1 MCVGMVGGGGGN
13 PALSHYYMYAYG
25 WLNVGVL
32 FVYIILQ
39 VATMVAIVAFPPS
52 LLLLL
57 PSPPSSL
64 HLPPHKAEIYLYT
77 ITP

>member
-39 VATMVAIVAFPPS
+39 VATMVAIVGFPPS
-52 LLLLL
+52 LPPPPPPLPSL
-57 PSPPSSL
+57 PSPPASTQS
-64 HLPPHKAEIYLYT
+64 
-77 ITP
+77 